1 MKNRESKNRTMDQT
15 KQSNICEEKEN
26 KVAEIFEELMTENFQ
41 K

>member
-1 MKNRESKNRTMDQT
+1 MDQT

-26 KVAEIFEELMTENFQ
+26 KAAEIFEEIMTENFQ